1 MNMMGSS
8 IKLLLIEK
16 HTGRACTYIKKLTN
30 FQNKN
35 SYNFQISKKKKKK
48 KKKNKKQRKITTNN
62 TIKNK
67 AKNGRIKQY
76 LQQLISLK

>member
-8 IKLLLIEK
+8 IKLLLTEK
-16 HTGRACTYIKKLTN
+16 HAGRACTYIKKLTN

-35 SYNFQISKKKKKK
+35 SYNFQISKKKKK
-48 KKKNKKQRKITTNN
+48 NQKQRNITTNN

>member
-1 MNMMGSS
+1 MGSS

-48 KKKNKKQRKITTNN
+48 KNQKQRNITTNN

-67 AKNGRIKQY
+67 AKNGKIKQY

>member
-1 MNMMGSS
+1 MGSS

-48 KKKNKKQRKITTNN
+48 KKNKKQRNITTNN

-67 AKNGRIKQY
+67 AKNGKIKQY

>member
-8 IKLLLIEK
+8 IKLLLTEK
-16 HTGRACTYIKKLTN
+16 HAGRACTYIKKLTN

-48 KKKNKKQRKITTNN
+48 NQKQRNITTNN

-67 AKNGRIKQY
+67 AKNGKIKQY

>member
-1 MNMMGSS
+1 MGSS
-8 IKLLLIEK
+8 IKLLLTEK
-16 HTGRACTYIKKLTN
+16 HAGRACTYIKKLTN

-48 KKKNKKQRKITTNN
+48 KKKKKNQKQRNITTNN

>member
-1 MNMMGSS
+1 MGSS
-8 IKLLLIEK
+8 IKLLLTEK
-16 HTGRACTYIKKLTN
+16 HAGRACTYIKKLTN

-48 KKKNKKQRKITTNN
+48 NQKQRNITTNN

>member
-8 IKLLLIEK
+8 IKLLLTEK
-16 HTGRACTYIKKLTN
+16 HAGRACTYIKKLTN

-48 KKKNKKQRKITTNN
+48 NQKQRNITTNN

>member
-1 MNMMGSS
+1 MGSS
-8 IKLLLIEK
+8 IKLLLTEK
-16 HTGRACTYIKKLTN
+16 HAGRACTYIKKLTN

-35 SYNFQISKKKKKK
+35 SYNFQISKKKKK
-48 KKKNKKQRKITTNN
+48 NQKQRNITTNN

-67 AKNGRIKQY
+67 AKNGKIKQY

>member
-16 HTGRACTYIKKLTN
+16 DAGRACTYIKKLTN
-30 FQNKN
+30 FQN
-35 SYNFQISKKKKKK
+35 
-48 KKKNKKQRKITTNN
+48 NKKEKNQKQRNITTNN

-76 LQQLISLK
+76 LQQLINLK

>member
-1 MNMMGSS
+1 MGSS
-8 IKLLLIEK
+8 IKLLLTEK
-16 HTGRACTYIKKLTN
+16 HAGRACTYIKKLTN

-35 SYNFQISKKKKKK
+35 SYNFQISKKKKK
-48 KKKNKKQRKITTNN
+48 NQKQRNITTNN

>member
-8 IKLLLIEK
+8 IKLLLTEK
-16 HTGRACTYIKKLTN
+16 HAGRACTYIKKLTK

-48 KKKNKKQRKITTNN
+48 NQKQRNITTNN